1 MAFNHQ
7 LRDRAVE
14 ELQEAVDLYNRKLVE
29 LMLMSEEM
37 IKLGSE
43 DCPRILTSA
52 EAIFSSMANTPPS
65 AAGELVRFR
74 EVVQAFDK
82 EAHKFDMEPEDAAP
96 PQGISFGRGMLI
108 GAGAVL
114 ALKLASTLLSGRRKR
129 GAGRDSRPFGLRGG
143 ALGLISGTLFQVF
156 NNKREAEQATSERLR
171 IEANIESLDA
181 LTAKMG
187 ELTGSIRYHVKAAE
201 ANISTIQ
208 AHAPQDYRESS
219 EEQKQ
224 RTGDLIGHIQSLTM
238 LLKRRVDADAE
249 G

>member
-52 EAIFSSMANTPPS
+52 EALFSSMANTPPS
-65 AAGELVRFR
+65 AAGELARFR
-74 EVVQAFDK
+74 EAVQTFDI
-82 EAHKFDMEPEDAAP
+82 EAHKFDMEPEDTEP

-114 ALKLASTLLSGRRKR
+114 ALKLASTLLSGKRNR
-129 GAGRDSRPFGLRGG
+129 GAGRGSRPFGLRGG

-171 IEANIESLDA
+171 IEANIKSLDA
-181 LTAKMG
+181 LTAKMV
-187 ELTGSIRYHVKAAE
+187 ELTGSIRHHVTAAE
-201 ANISTIQ
+201 ASISTIQ
-208 AHAPQDYRESS
+208 AEASQDSD
-219 EEQKQ
+219 EQKQ
-224 RTGDLIGHIQSLTM
+224 RTGDLSGHIQSLTM

>member
-224 RTGDLIGHIQSLTM
+224 KLGDLSGHIQSLTM